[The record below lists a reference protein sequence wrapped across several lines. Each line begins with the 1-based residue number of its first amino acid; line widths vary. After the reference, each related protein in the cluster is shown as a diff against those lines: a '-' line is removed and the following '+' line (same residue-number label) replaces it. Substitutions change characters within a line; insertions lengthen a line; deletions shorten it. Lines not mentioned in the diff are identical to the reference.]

1 MRSQTPGA
9 LSRFV
14 RTGPVFSSNV
24 LVLPS
29 LFAPEHVFSTKT
41 ESNVPAAGL
50 LILKNTA
57 VMDFSK
63 DSWKDEKF
71 LLFREERAFPSL
83 STQCR
88 PVKEPAKRDVEA
100 ADNPR
105 RSGSSR
111 TALLSR
117 PLIHWTMQFV
127 KQRSNSVSRCFS
139 IFRKAK

>member
-1 MRSQTPGA
+1 M
-9 LSRFV
+9 
-14 RTGPVFSSNV
+14 GPVLSSNA

-29 LFAPEHVFSTKT
+29 LFTPEHVFSTKT
-41 ESNVPAAGL
+41 ESTIPAAGL

-63 DSWKDEKF
+63 DSCKYEKF
-71 LLFREERAFPSL
+71 LLFRGERAFPSL
-83 STQCR
+83 LTQHR

-100 ADNPR
+100 AGNPR
-105 RSGSSR
+105 RSGGSR

-127 KQRSNSVSRCFS
+127 KQLSNSISRCFS